1 MLKKILIIGANSEI
15 SFEFIRLLNQENNFY
30 FILSSRNLSNLEKN
44 YIFLKQKK
52 LLKLDLTQAN
62 TFKNF
67 MSKVDKDI
75 DLVISFAGY
84 KETIE
89 LNHLK
94 IFKSNYLGLKLLIKS
109 FIDRNLFSKLKVIA
123 CVTSFL
129 SERKNFNSSSYSLS
143 KYHLSKYLEKIQ
155 NKQIKNLIIKDFKL
169 GIVNTRMNK
178 SSKFYKLISSNKV
191 DVASILI
198 KKFYNNQ
205 NVIYVP
211 YFWNIILKVYNLLPK
226 KIIFYIDDMYKK
238 ISF

>member
-44 YIFLKQKK
+44 FIFLKQKK

>member
-155 NKQIKNLIIKDFKL
+155 NKQIKNLFL
-169 GIVNTRMNK
+169 CRLLYLNK
-178 SSKFYKLISSNKV
+178 
-191 DVASILI
+191 
-198 KKFYNNQ
+198 
-205 NVIYVP
+205 
-211 YFWNIILKVYNLLPK
+211 
-226 KIIFYIDDMYKK
+226 
-238 ISF
+238 